1 MEHFMN
7 LVLIKNIY
15 IGIPM
20 AALICYLFLLFC
32 FLNVAEKSSE
42 VRDLKAILSALLS
55 WTGGAVLM
63 RLQISPGIQFW
74 YHVSLMGLFTIP
86 ILIYGFLFHYLDIRG
101 KDRFLDGCMAVTVS
115 AVLLNVFTGCILP
128 PPEVQIMANGGISYH
143 YHAKTGIWLLAAAE
157 IFLLVYVTLLAHKK
171 IGEQLEYRKKLV
183 PLLIGTLLIMGGN
196 ILCVMPWSGDFPFDT
211 LGGVGM
217 AVCFVYI
224 IYKQY
229 LFSFSMRATTGAV
242 YLIAVVVA
250 FLPMII
256 LEPNI
261 DHVIGQTD
269 SFTKQ
274 FITVFVVLQCLWM
287 VLVMS
292 YARKWLERI
301 LYQKKKH
308 IVESLVEFQDMAA
321 SILNKKE
328 LYQKIRST
336 VSSAVPDSYARIFEK
351 RDDHFVECTADGD
364 RVLDTEEEARLRS
377 FCGTGGI
384 HKKPEIAVFKYDD
397 KIYGFLYVELHR
409 KNRLIYDEA
418 DCIRQIANSLSGA
431 LKNISAYEKVYQVSI
446 HDELTGLYNR
456 SYCSE
461 FIKNLDIKEHPTGM
475 IYLDMDNFKLYNDLY
490 GEETGDQILRWS
502 ASQVQNLCSDKMSV
516 FRVGSN
522 EFLIIAE
529 ESRKEILLS
538 FARLIQNTILEQKED
553 KPKVIQPITFSVGIA
568 WDKNMAESARKLF
581 RQARRA
587 AFYAK
592 GNGKNRIEIYEKSF
606 EGQEQSREKGY
617 EQVTPTIFAL
627 MAAVDAKDS
636 FTFEHSENVSGYAM
650 KLAAKMGLP
659 KDDIQTAKV
668 AGLLHDIGKIGIP
681 ESILKKKGKLT
692 DEEYEVMKTH
702 VENSIEMIHFL
713 PNMNYVIP
721 AVLSHH
727 ERYDGKGYPG
737 GVKGTDIPL
746 LGRILAVCDSF
757 DAMVSRRAYKD
768 ALSVEYAI
776 GELEKGKG
784 TQFDPDVAEAF
795 IELIEEDPSFQ
806 VKAS

>member
-1 MEHFMN
+1 
-7 LVLIKNIY
+7 
-15 IGIPM
+15 
-20 AALICYLFLLFC
+20 
-32 FLNVAEKSSE
+32 
-42 VRDLKAILSALLS
+42 
-55 WTGGAVLM
+55 
-63 RLQISPGIQFW
+63 
-74 YHVSLMGLFTIP
+74 
-86 ILIYGFLFHYLDIRG
+86 
-101 KDRFLDGCMAVTVS
+101 
-115 AVLLNVFTGCILP
+115 
-128 PPEVQIMANGGISYH
+128 
-143 YHAKTGIWLLAAAE
+143 
-157 IFLLVYVTLLAHKK
+157 
-171 IGEQLEYRKKLV
+171 
-183 PLLIGTLLIMGGN
+183 
-196 ILCVMPWSGDFPFDT
+196 
-211 LGGVGM
+211 
-217 AVCFVYI
+217 
-224 IYKQY
+224 
-229 LFSFSMRATTGAV
+229 
-242 YLIAVVVA
+242 
-250 FLPMII
+250 
-256 LEPNI
+256 
-261 DHVIGQTD
+261 
-269 SFTKQ
+269 
-274 FITVFVVLQCLWM
+274 
-287 VLVMS
+287 
-292 YARKWLERI
+292 
-301 LYQKKKH
+301 
-308 IVESLVEFQDMAA
+308 
-321 SILNKKE
+321 
-328 LYQKIRST
+328 
-336 VSSAVPDSYARIFEK
+336 
-351 RDDHFVECTADGD
+351 
-364 RVLDTEEEARLRS
+364 
-377 FCGTGGI
+377 
-384 HKKPEIAVFKYDD
+384 
-397 KIYGFLYVELHR
+397 
-409 KNRLIYDEA
+409 
-418 DCIRQIANSLSGA
+418 
-431 LKNISAYEKVYQVSI
+431 
-446 HDELTGLYNR
+446 
-456 SYCSE
+456 
-461 FIKNLDIKEHPTGM
+461 
-475 IYLDMDNFKLYNDLY
+475 
-490 GEETGDQILRWS
+490 
-502 ASQVQNLCSDKMSV
+502 MSV

-553 KPKVIQPITFSVGIA
+553 KPKVIQPITFSIGIA

-692 DEEYEVMKTH
+692 DEEYDVMKTH

-737 GVKGTDIPL
+737 GVKGTDIPI

-795 IELIEEDPSFQ
+795 IELVEEDPSFQ

>member
-1 MEHFMN
+1 
-7 LVLIKNIY
+7 
-15 IGIPM
+15 
-20 AALICYLFLLFC
+20 
-32 FLNVAEKSSE
+32 
-42 VRDLKAILSALLS
+42 
-55 WTGGAVLM
+55 M

-269 SFTKQ
+269 SFTRQ

-328 LYQKIRST
+328 LYQRIRST

-418 DCIRQIANSLSGA
+418 DCIRQIANSVSGA

-461 FIKNLDIKEHPTGM
+461 FIKNLDIKEHPT
-475 IYLDMDNFKLYNDLY
+475 
-490 GEETGDQILRWS
+490 
-502 ASQVQNLCSDKMSV
+502 
-516 FRVGSN
+516 
-522 EFLIIAE
+522 
-529 ESRKEILLS
+529 
-538 FARLIQNTILEQKED
+538 
-553 KPKVIQPITFSVGIA
+553 
-568 WDKNMAESARKLF
+568 
-581 RQARRA
+581 
-587 AFYAK
+587 
-592 GNGKNRIEIYEKSF
+592 
-606 EGQEQSREKGY
+606 
-617 EQVTPTIFAL
+617 
-627 MAAVDAKDS
+627 
-636 FTFEHSENVSGYAM
+636 
-650 KLAAKMGLP
+650 
-659 KDDIQTAKV
+659 
-668 AGLLHDIGKIGIP
+668 
-681 ESILKKKGKLT
+681 
-692 DEEYEVMKTH
+692 
-702 VENSIEMIHFL
+702 
-713 PNMNYVIP
+713 
-721 AVLSHH
+721 
-727 ERYDGKGYPG
+727 
-737 GVKGTDIPL
+737 
-746 LGRILAVCDSF
+746 
-757 DAMVSRRAYKD
+757 
-768 ALSVEYAI
+768 
-776 GELEKGKG
+776 
-784 TQFDPDVAEAF
+784 
-795 IELIEEDPSFQ
+795 
-806 VKAS
+806 